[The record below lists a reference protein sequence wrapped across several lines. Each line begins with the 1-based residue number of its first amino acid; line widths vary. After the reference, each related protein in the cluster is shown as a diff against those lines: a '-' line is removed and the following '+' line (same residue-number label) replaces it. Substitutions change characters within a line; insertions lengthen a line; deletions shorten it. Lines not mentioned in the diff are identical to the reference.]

1 MSSETVGVK
10 SVSVKSPVMAKND
23 EIAALNRQRLDEL
36 GILGVNIMSSPGSG
50 KTTLLEAMAKRL
62 GDAMVVIEGDV
73 QTRRDAE
80 RVERA
85 GCIAYQI
92 ETHGSCHL
100 DAKAVS
106 EAMNQLPLEKGKHRL
121 LIIEN
126 VGNLICPSGYDL
138 GERLRVGLLSLPE
151 GDDKV
156 LKYPSLFSRIS
167 VLATTKVDLLPYL
180 TFDIDRAESECR
192 SLRPDIRTFRLSART
207 EEGIDDF
214 CAYLLSHADALVRS
228 AGGS

>member
-1 MSSETVGVK
+1 
-10 SVSVKSPVMAKND
+10 
-23 EIAALNRQRLDEL
+23 
-36 GILGVNIMSSPGSG
+36 
-50 KTTLLEAMAKRL
+50 
-62 GDAMVVIEGDV
+62 
-73 QTRRDAE
+73 
-80 RVERA
+80 
-85 GCIAYQI
+85 
-92 ETHGSCHL
+92 
-100 DAKAVS
+100 
-106 EAMNQLPLEKGKHRL
+106 
-121 LIIEN
+121 
-126 VGNLICPSGYDL
+126 
-138 GERLRVGLLSLPE
+138 LLSLPE